1 MKYCIVDAGY
11 KTPAIAKML
20 IDDGVTPVFPYK
32 RPMTKDGFF
41 RKHSMCM
48 MNTMMHTFVRVII
61 SCTTAPPIEM
71 GIGSTKSCGK
81 ICEGCQYLSQCTASK
96 DHVKL
101 VTRHVWEDYMETCE
115 DIRQTIGMKDLY
127 SHRKKRQ
134 LKESLE
140 QQRKPWIPDIHKC
153 TEKRG

>member
-1 MKYCIVDAGY
+1 MDFSEN
-11 KTPAIAKML
+11 M
-20 IDDGVTPVFPYK
+20 
-32 RPMTKDGFF
+32 
-41 RKHSMCM
+41 SMCM

-71 GIGSTKSCGK
+71 GIGSTKAAE

-127 SHRKKRQ
+127 SHRKETIERIFGTAKENHGFRYTQ
-134 LKESLE
+134 MYGKARMKMKVALTFACMNLKKLA
-140 QQRKPWIPDIHKC
+140 KC
-153 TEKRG
+153 KKEWGLQMA